1 MMLTGL
7 RLLTK
12 DLKILNGKYIQL
24 EPITSQHREELRK
37 AANHEQIWQ
46 YMPQKAT
53 GKLFNSWFDDCLEK
67 MSARDQITYAVRCKK
82 EGDLKG
88 ATSFYD
94 IQPEN
99 KRLALGYSWYIPKVW
114 GTTTNPESKLLML
127 YQAFDAWGIN
137 RVELGTDSRNIH
149 SYRAIKKLGATEEG
163 VLRQHMILHNQV
175 ITDTIMFSI
184 LFSEWPAVKERLM
197 QRLNYAAADKDHLAV
212 SI

>member
-7 RLLTK
+7 KFFTK
-12 DLKILNGKYIQL
+12 DLKVLNGKYIQL
-24 EPITSQHREELRK
+24 EPIANQHREELRK

-46 YMPQKAT
+46 YMPQRAT
-53 GKLFNSWFDDCLEK
+53 GNLFNPWFDDCLEK
-67 MSARDQITYAVRCKK
+67 MSTRSQITYAVRCKK

-88 ATSFYD
+88 ATAFYD

-99 KRLALGYSWYIPKVW
+99 KRLTLGYSWYIPEVW

-127 YQAFDAWGIN
+127 HQAFEIWGIN
-137 RVELGTDSRNIH
+137 RVEMGTDSRNIH

-175 ITDTIMFSI
+175 ITDTIVFSI
-184 LFSEWPAVKERLM
+184 LFSEWPMVKERLM
-197 QRLNYAAADKDHLAV
+197 QRLNYAVTDIDHLIV
-212 SI
+212 SA